1 MINKMKSINKFW
13 DKVLKCKHEN
23 LNPNYYEDIYC
34 PTPYCS
40 GYETHCLDCGVY
52 ISECGCGYNN
62 GMSGWPYRRRCI
74 QEKNNLKGVKANGKV
89 RSK

>member
-1 MINKMKSINKFW
+1 MAKRKENKFW

-23 LNPNYYEDIYC
+23 LDPNYYEYIGC

-40 GYETHCLDCGVY
+40 GSEVHCLDCGVF

-62 GMSGWPYRRRCI
+62 GMSGWPHKRW
-74 QEKNNLKGVKANGKV
+74 QTE
-89 RSK
+89 RSKKYGSNI

>member
-1 MINKMKSINKFW
+1 MAKRKENKFW

-23 LNPNYYEDIYC
+23 LDPNYYEYIGC

-40 GYETHCLDCGVY
+40 GSETHCLDCGVF

-62 GMSGWPYRRRCI
+62 GMSGWSHKRW
-74 QEKNNLKGVKANGKV
+74 QTE
-89 RSK
+89 RSKKYGSNI